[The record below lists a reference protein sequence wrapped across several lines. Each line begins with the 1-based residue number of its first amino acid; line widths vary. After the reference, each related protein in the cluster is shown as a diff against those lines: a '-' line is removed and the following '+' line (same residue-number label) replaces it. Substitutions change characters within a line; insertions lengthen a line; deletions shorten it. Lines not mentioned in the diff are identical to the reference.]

1 MMALMLIVY
10 SHHFGWPSA
19 GVIDAIATTLDPSG
33 AD

>member
-1 MMALMLIVY
+1 MIAFMLIVY

-19 GVIDAIATTLDPSG
+19 DVIDAIAATLHPDG